1 MSRNRPESVNKNIFV
16 HLHTPRHR
24 GVVIEPGAMH
34 PRFDWPSFEFSRGR
48 LLSFAPAADGT
59 VEHEPRS
66 LIGAEMLVRQIHLDA
81 FISELNRDVFVVTRH
96 QRLDSVIAPG
106 NGRARALQFIERYQ

>member
-1 MSRNRPESVNKNIFV
+1 MALDADGCAEIDPIVEPLRRIRARQWQANATVRGGTSRDLPESVNKNILV

-34 PRFDWPSFEFSRGR
+34 RRFDWPSLELSRRR

-66 LIGAEMLVRQIHLDA
+66 LIGA
-81 FISELNRDVFVVTRH
+81 
-96 QRLDSVIAPG
+96 
-106 NGRARALQFIERYQ
+106 